1 MQRIEYDRYGGPE
14 QMHLRTFSPAQPRGR
29 EVRVRVVAGAV
40 NPFDWKLR
48 EGELKL
54 FTGSK
59 FPRAMGSDFAGV
71 VESVGSQV
79 ERFKVGDEVVG
90 TTSPKASGA
99 FAQAV
104 VTHEKL
110 LVKKPAALSY
120 VDAAVLPIPGVTAWL
135 ALVEKAKV
143 GPGQRVFIN
152 GALGSV
158 GRAAIAIATHR
169 GALVAGRV
177 GAGDLAEARACGLS
191 PALDYKKGIPPEFS
205 RSFDVVFDCNGSL
218 TPREG
223 DQLCKRGGM
232 VIDTN
237 LTKVKLW
244 RAILSRQRKL
254 VFFNGKANTL
264 EKVVALAAAGHLAL
278 PIGITVE
285 LADAVP
291 LIAALERGERHKG
304 KAVITFA

>member
-1 MQRIEYDRYGGPE
+1 MERIEYDRYGGPE
-14 QMHLRTFSPAQPRGR
+14 LMHVATFAPPLPNGH
-29 EVRVRVVAGAV
+29 EVRIKVMAASV

-48 EGELKL
+48 EGKYKL

-59 FPRAMGSDFAGV
+59 FPRGMGSDFSGV
-71 VESVGSQV
+71 VESIGSQV

-110 LVKKPAALSY
+110 LVKKPAALSH

-135 ALVEKAKV
+135 ALVERAKV

-158 GRAAIAIATHR
+158 GRAAMAIAMHR

-177 GAGDLAEARACGLS
+177 GAGDLPEARACGLS
-191 PALDYKKGIPPEFS
+191 PALDYKKGILPEFF
-205 RSFDVVFDCNGSL
+205 RSYDVVFDCNGSL
-218 TPREG
+218 APREG
-223 DQLCKRGGM
+223 DRLCKRGGM
-232 VIDTN
+232 VIDIN
-237 LTKVKLW
+237 LTKAKLW
-244 RAILSRQRKL
+244 RTIVLRQRKL
-254 VFFNGKANTL
+254 VFFNGKSDTL

-278 PIGITVE
+278 PIGITVD
-285 LADAVP
+285 LAGAVP

-304 KAVITFA
+304 KAVITFT

>member
-1 MQRIEYDRYGGPE
+1 MERIEYDRYGGPE
-14 QMHLRTFSPAQPRGR
+14 LMHVATFAPPVPRGQ
-29 EVRVRVVAGAV
+29 EVRIKVMATSV

-48 EGELKL
+48 EGKYKL

-59 FPRAMGSDFAGV
+59 FPRGMGSDFSGV

-90 TTSPKASGA
+90 STSPKASGA
-99 FAQAV
+99 FAQVV
-104 VTHEKL
+104 VTHEKQ
-110 LVKKPAALSY
+110 LVKKPAPLSH
-120 VDAAVLPIPGVTAWL
+120 VDAAVLPTPGGTAWL
-135 ALVEKAKV
+135 GLVEKAKV
-143 GPGQRVFIN
+143 GPGQRVFVN

-177 GAGDLAEARACGLS
+177 GATDLAEAHACGLS
-191 PALDYKKGIPPEFS
+191 PALDYKKGIPPELFK
-205 RSFDVVFDCNGSL
+205 SFDVVFDCNGSL

-232 VIDTN
+232 VIDIN
-237 LTKVKLW
+237 LTKGKLL
-244 RAILSRQRKL
+244 RAIVSRQRKL
-254 VFFNGKANTL
+254 VFFNGKADTL
-264 EKVVALAAAGHLAL
+264 EKVVALAAAGRLAL
-278 PIGITVE
+278 PIGTTVD